1 MSEIVNVP
9 MAQQR
14 DIKTVTIEI
23 RMITQRAQ
31 RMILESAIEI
41 GRRLTEA
48 KGMLPH
54 GEWGRWLSEEVSFS
68 QSTAGNLMR
77 IYEEYAA
84 DQLTLDGAVANSQTI
99 GNLSYTKAL
108 KLLAIPAEER
118 ESFVK
123 EHHAEEL
130 SVRELD
136 KLIRERDEKAKEAER
151 LQKELQSAE
160 QETQNALRE
169 AEKSAQEAQTA
180 KSAAKTAEEAQNE
193 LAVRVSSLEA
203 SLQKATE
210 AKKKAA
216 ERLKALQENPEIP
229 PEALERMHKQA
240 QEEAEKAAAEKLEQQ
255 LAESKEALHRLTG
268 EKERLAQ
275 QAQAAEEKRLAAEK
289 RLQLASPEMVLFRQ
303 QFDAVQEAAGKLISL
318 QRKIAQESTE
328 NGEKLKKALLALGEH
343 IRTEAASDDGRK

>member
-14 DIKTVTIEI
+14 DLRTVTIEI

-31 RMILESAIEI
+31 RLILESAIEI

-84 DQLTLDGAVANSQTI
+84 DQLTLDGAVSNSQTI

-118 ESFVK
+118 EDFVK
-123 EHHAEEL
+123 EHHAEDL
-130 SVRELD
+130 SVRELER
-136 KLIRERDEKAKEAER
+136 LIRERDEKAKEAER
-151 LQKELQSAE
+151 LQKELKSTEEEAQA
-160 QETQNALRE
+160 AIRD
-169 AEKSAQEAQTA
+169 AEKSEQEAKA
-180 KSAAKTAEEAQNE
+180 ARAAAKTAEEAQNE

-210 AKKKAA
+210 AKKKAT
-216 ERLKALQENPEIP
+216 EKLKALQVNPEIP
-229 PEALERMHKQA
+229 PEALERMQKQA
-240 QEEAEKAAAEKLEQQ
+240 QEEAEKAASEKLEQQ
-255 LAESKEALHRLTG
+255 LAANKEELERLTA
-268 EKERLAQ
+268 EKEHL
-275 QAQAAEEKRLAAEK
+275 AQAAKAAEERRLEAEK

-303 QFDAVQEAAGKLISL
+303 QFDAIQEAAAKLLSM
-318 QRKIAQESTE
+318 QRKIAQTAPE
-328 NGEKLKKALLALGEH
+328 NGEKLKKALLALAEQ
-343 IRTEAASDDGRK
+343 IRKETEG

>member
-31 RMILESAIEI
+31 RLILESAIEI

-108 KLLAIPAEER
+108 KLLALPAEER
-118 ESFVK
+118 ESFAK
-123 EHHAEEL
+123 EHHVEEL

-151 LQKELQSAE
+151 LQKELKSAE
-160 QETQNALRE
+160 QEAQKALRE
-169 AEKSAQEAQTA
+169 AERSAQEAQTA
-180 KSAAKTAEEAQNE
+180 KSAAKTAEETQNE

-216 ERLKALQENPEIP
+216 ARLKALQENPEIP
-229 PEALERMHKQA
+229 PEALERMQKQA

-255 LAESKEALHRLTG
+255 LAESKEELHRLTE

-275 QAQAAEEKRLAAEK
+275 QAQAAEEKRLEAEK

-343 IRTEAASDDGRK
+343 IRREAEG

>member
-31 RMILESAIEI
+31 RLILESAIEI

-84 DQLTLDGAVANSQTI
+84 DQLTLDGAIANSQTI

-108 KLLAIPAEER
+108 KLLALPAEER

-160 QETQNALRE
+160 QETQNAIRE

-203 SLQKATE
+203 SLKKANE
-210 AKKKAA
+210 AKKKAS

-229 PEALERMHKQA
+229 PEALERMQKQA

-255 LAESKEALHRLTG
+255 LAESKEELHRLTE

-275 QAQAAEEKRLAAEK
+275 QAQAAEEKRLEAEK

-343 IRTEAASDDGRK
+343 IRTEAEG